1 MSDPKVRGRVRT
13 AVARE
18 IADARARGLTV
29 SPASVTVCYV
39 LADRVDVI
47 DATGDDVYLL
57 PQLAARLLE
66 ERKAA
71 NLLPDKPL
79 DAGDDVWS
87 QLAAQLTGDAPP

>member
-18 IADARARGLTV
+18 ISDARARGLTV